1 MKNILKMKSI
11 SINIHWHKAQLD
23 KQLPPFNTEDV
34 YIVSTKPKCW
44 MMSKGTIFLHRDQ
57 QCIKCYSQYEQEA
70 WS

>member
-34 YIVSTKPKCW
+34 
-44 MMSKGTIFLHRDQ
+44 LHVVYKAKMLDDVKRYHLFTQ
-57 QCIKCYSQYEQEA
+57 GSAVHQVLFAI
-70 WS
+70 